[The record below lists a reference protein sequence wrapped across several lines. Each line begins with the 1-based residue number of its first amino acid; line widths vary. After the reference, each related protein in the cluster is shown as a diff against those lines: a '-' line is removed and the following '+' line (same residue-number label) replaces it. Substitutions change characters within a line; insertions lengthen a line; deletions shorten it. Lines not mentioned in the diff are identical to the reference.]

1 MLEDWLGSLVVES
14 DSDVTHPAPSESSE
28 KTTIPCI
35 FPLSASFPNNHTV
48 ECIVG
53 EPYCN
58 PRGYN
63 HYDDCGMVFEI
74 YATKVIHRCLGRTPA
89 KAVVSDGNC
98 VYPTRV
104 RRLV

>member
-14 DSDVTHPAPSESSE
+14 NSDVTNPVPSESSE

-35 FPLSASFPNNHTV
+35 FPPNHTV

-63 HYDDCGMVFEI
+63 NYDDCGMVFEI
-74 YATKVIHRCLGRTPA
+74 YATKVTHPC
-89 KAVVSDGNC
+89 VVVPWG
-98 VYPTRV
+98 Y
-104 RRLV
+104 